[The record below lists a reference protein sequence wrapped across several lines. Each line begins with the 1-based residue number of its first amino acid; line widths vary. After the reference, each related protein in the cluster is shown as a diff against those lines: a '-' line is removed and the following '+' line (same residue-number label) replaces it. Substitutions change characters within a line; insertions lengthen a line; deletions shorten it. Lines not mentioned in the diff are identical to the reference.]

1 MVSTIKFSQFASGG
15 DLSNGVTTV
24 GLDNTLTINTQ
35 FNNPWT
41 FLAPGTTGDRP
52 TPSASMYYR
61 LRLNTTL
68 QVYEYYDPITATWTE
83 LSGSGTGTINPG
95 VINDIPFYPAN
106 GTVLSPIAAA
116 ANALLVTSAGSV
128 PSLSTTL
135 PTGLH
140 IPGAIITSSTAALT
154 SGQVAAA
161 PVNPTD
167 LVNKLYVD
175 TAVGGDV
182 TSITGTT
189 NQVIA
194 SSPTG
199 AVTLSLPQDIAT
211 GSSPTFSTIT
221 LSSTTNHAVLIGQ
234 AGSAIHSVLL
244 GAGQVLVGT
253 TASDPAAATIGSG
266 QNITVTSSS
275 GAISIGFSGNLPV
288 TNLNSGTSAGSTTF
302 WRGDGTWAVPAGT
315 GVTSVSGTLNRITST
330 GGTTPVIDIAAT
342 YVGQT
347 SITTLGTIGTG
358 IWQGTVISPTYGGTG
373 VNNGSNT
380 ITIAGNHTLSG
391 AFSSTFTFTNTT
403 SVTFPTSGTLATV
416 GGTVSTLTG
425 TANQVLVNGTSGSAT
440 SGAITLTTPQ
450 DIATTSNV
458 TFGSITST
466 NDSTIHGLTIGL
478 GTASVSTNTVLG
490 SGAFTANV
498 SGGNNVII
506 GYHAATSITTS
517 GGCVAIG
524 PNALATITSGA
535 SDNIAIGLNAMT
547 SNTAAQ
553 CIGIG
558 TSALAVNTGVGNT
571 ALGYQAGLVN
581 TSGTLTAFG
590 YQAGIANTTGTLS
603 AFGNQAGNA
612 NIIGTGVS
620 CFGYRALRLSTGNDN
635 SAFGHTALAS
645 NVSGIRN
652 SCFGSGAGNAMTGSN
667 LTAMG
672 YLAANAATGD
682 QCCAFGRSAYSANTS
697 GTSNSAFGYATLNAA
712 GTNIQC
718 TAVGALALTVCTGNL
733 NDAHGYNALGSVTS
747 GTNNVGFGA
756 NTGSTAG
763 SGTVLISGTNN
774 TFLGYGSGTNS
785 NSSVGTLAIGYQA
798 IADIATG
805 ATSSDNG
812 PGMAIGSTAAKVGF
826 RGDGTVYPSAG
837 VGGGT
842 LPLTFTGYVR
852 IKINGTYYKI
862 PLYPD
867 A

>member
-1 MVSTIKFSQFASGG
+1 MVSTIKFSQFFNGG

-24 GLDNTLTINTQ
+24 GLTGMSPTINTQ

-52 TPSASMYYR
+52 TPSGAVDYR

-68 QVYEYYDPITATWTE
+68 NVYEYYDAMSATWTE
-83 LSGSGTGTINPG
+83 LSGSGTGTVNPG

-116 ANALLVTSAGSV
+116 ANAVLVTSAGSV

-253 TASDPAAATIGSG
+253 TASDPSAATIGSG

-358 IWQGTVISPTYGGTG
+358 TWQGTVISPTYGGTG
-373 VNNGSNT
+373 VNNGSST
-380 ITIAGNHTLSG
+380 LTLGGNLTTSG
-391 AFSSTFTFTNTT
+391 AFASTFTMTNTT

-440 SGAITLTTPQ
+440 SGAVTLTTPQ

-458 TFGSITST
+458 TFGSVTST
-466 NDSTIHGLTIGL
+466 NDATIHSLTVGRGAGSI
-478 GTASVSTNTVLG
+478 STNTVL
-490 SGAFTANV
+490 S
-498 SGGNNVII
+498 SGGYAAGTTGANNVII
-506 GYHAATSITTS
+506 GFGAASAITTS
-517 GGCVAIG
+517 GGCVIIG
-524 PNALATITSGA
+524 SGA
-535 SDNIAIGLNAMT
+535 YTTASTGASSSIAIGFGTA
-547 SNTAAQ
+547 SGNTAAQ
-553 CIGIG
+553 IVGIG
-558 TSALAVNTGVGNT
+558 TNALAANTGVGNLAIGYT
-571 ALGYQAGLVN
+571 AGAVN
-581 TSGTLTAFG
+581 TSGILTAVGF
-590 YQAGIANTTGTLS
+590 QAGASNTTGTLS
-603 AFGNQAGNA
+603 AFGYNAGNA
-612 NIIGTGVS
+612 NVSGTGIS
-620 CFGYRALRLSTGNDN
+620 CFGYQSLKLNTGNDN
-635 SAFGHTALAS
+635 SAFGYNSLSS

-652 SCFGSGAGNAMTGSN
+652 SCFGSGAGQAMTGSN
-667 LTAMG
+667 LSAFG
-672 YLAANAATGD
+672 YLCGVNVTGD
-682 QCCAFGRSAYSANTS
+682 QNCGFGRSALQGSS
-697 GTSNSAFGYATLNAA
+697 GTSDSAFGYQALNATGA
-712 GTNIQC
+712 YSQC
-718 TAVGALALTVCTGNL
+718 SAFGASALNVCTGNL